1 MSFLDEYLKYIKEN
15 SIEFSKNNVPV
26 LRVPFPSFF
35 GDAIEVFIEKN
46 GSEVTVHDNG
56 NTLESLL
63 DVGENIYLKNLPFG
77 CVLDGK
83 RIEIKTSSAFVGEA
97 VNTLIFACLSVCYR
111 WKNESI

>member
-15 SIEFSKNNVPV
+15 SIDFSKNNVPV

-35 GDAIEVFIEKN
+35 RDAIEVFIEKN

-63 DVGENIYLKNLPFG
+63 DIGENIYLKNLPFG
-77 CVLDGK
+77 CVLNGK
-83 RIEIKTSSAFVGEA
+83 RIEIKTSSAFVGESIHE
-97 VNTLIFACLSVCYR
+97 LILVCITVYMGGGC
-111 WKNESI
+111 KK